1 VVTVFRDN
9 PCTEA
14 LPLPTKIILRFP
26 LLFVCKAA
34 VCYAPLG
41 QLSPS
46 VKIHCWCA
54 YHNLVEFMRERVAN
68 ANITPKSAD

>member
-1 VVTVFRDN
+1 MIAVFRDN

-14 LPLPTKIILRFP
+14 LPLHIKIILRFP
-26 LLFVCKAA
+26 LLFVCEAT

-46 VKIHCWCA
+46 VKIHCWRA